1 VSGRAGR
8 ISFGASPSANPA
20 GERKRCESDLTFRAS
35 KPTQRGWAIALA
47 SGCLVAVLGVAG
59 IASGQDLQSQLDA
72 KRAELDQER
81 DRKGVLTTE
90 ITEYSEQI
98 SQLEGEV
105 ALLRTR
111 EAQVTEELEETKAE
125 LREARERLERL
136 RRRLDRSL
144 EVLEERLIAI
154 YKQDE
159 PDALTVILQSDG
171 FEDMLERYEYL
182 QRIQDQD
189 SEIVARV
196 RGLRSEQAEL
206 VETIEIAKE
215 QIAAKRRELVRTR
228 AQLEARQADLQQAR
242 AARADTLAAV
252 EQNIERLE
260 GDVSD
265 LQGEIQAQLQAAAQE
280 QAAAQTAPPQELPA
294 GPTQETSSGFIWPVN
309 GPVTSPFGMR
319 WGRMHE
325 GIDIAVPS
333 GTPISASKAGTVA
346 IAAPTGGYG
355 NYTCINHGGG
365 LSTCYAHQSSFAVG
379 VGDSVSQGQVIG
391 SVGCTGSCF
400 GDHLHFEVRVD
411 GAAVDPMGY
420 L

>member
-1 VSGRAGR
+1 MRNRPRTPRSIRRAT
-8 ISFGASPSANPA
+8 
-20 GERKRCESDLTFRAS
+20 L
-35 KPTQRGWAIALA
+35 AL
-47 SGCLVAVLGVAG
+47 GCLVAVLAAGGV
-59 IASGQDLQSQLDA
+59 ASGQDLQSQLDD
-72 KRAELDQER
+72 KQAELDEER
-81 DRKGVLTTE
+81 DEKGVLTSE
-90 ITEYSEQI
+90 IAEYSDQI

-105 ALLRTR
+105 SLLRTR
-111 EAQVTEELEETKAE
+111 EAQVTEELDETKAE
-125 LREARERLERL
+125 LRAARDRLERL
-136 RRRLDRSL
+136 RRRLEQSL
-144 EVLEERLIAI
+144 EVLESRLIAI

-189 SEIVARV
+189 SAIVSRV
-196 RGLRSEQAEL
+196 RGLRTEQAEL

-215 QIAAKRRELVRTR
+215 EIAAKRRELVRTR
-228 AQLEARQADLQQAR
+228 VQLEARQADLQAAR
-242 AARADTLAAV
+242 AARADTLASV
-252 EQNIERLE
+252 EQHIEKLE

-280 QAAAQTAPPQELPA
+280 QAAAQTAPPETIPA
-294 GPTQETSSGFIWPVN
+294 GPTQETSSGFIWPV
-309 GPVTSPFGMR
+309 GGSVTSPFGMR

-325 GIDIAVPS
+325 GIDIAVPA
-333 GTPISASKAGTVA
+333 GTPIKAADSGTVA

-355 NYTCINHGGG
+355 NYTCVNHGGG

>member
-1 VSGRAGR
+1 MRNRPRTPRSIRRA
-8 ISFGASPSANPA
+8 
-20 GERKRCESDLTFRAS
+20 
-35 KPTQRGWAIALA
+35 ALA
-47 SGCLVAVLGVAG
+47 LGCLVAVLAAGGV
-59 IASGQDLQSQLDA
+59 ASGQDLQSQLDE
-72 KRAELDQER
+72 KQAELDEER
-81 DRKGVLTTE
+81 EEKGVLTSE
-90 ITEYSEQI
+90 IAEYSDQI

-105 ALLRTR
+105 SLLRTR
-111 EAQVTEELEETKAE
+111 EAQVTEELDETKAE
-125 LREARERLERL
+125 LRAARDRLERL
-136 RRRLDRSL
+136 RRRLEQSL
-144 EVLEERLIAI
+144 EVLESRLIAI

-189 SEIVARV
+189 SAIVSRV
-196 RGLRSEQAEL
+196 RGLRTEQAEL

-215 QIAAKRRELVRTR
+215 EIAAKRRELVRTR
-228 AQLEARQADLQQAR
+228 VQLEARQADLQAAR
-242 AARADTLAAV
+242 AARADTLASV
-252 EQNIERLE
+252 EQHIEKLE

-280 QAAAQTAPPQELPA
+280 QAAAQTAPPETIPA
-294 GPTQETSSGFIWPVN
+294 GPTQETSSGFIWPV
-309 GPVTSPFGMR
+309 GGSVTSPFGMR

-325 GIDIAVPS
+325 GIDIAVPA
-333 GTPISASKAGTVA
+333 GTPIKAADSGTVA

-355 NYTCINHGGG
+355 NYTCVNHGGG

>member
-1 VSGRAGR
+1 MRNRPRTPRSIRRA
-8 ISFGASPSANPA
+8 
-20 GERKRCESDLTFRAS
+20 
-35 KPTQRGWAIALA
+35 ALA
-47 SGCLVAVLGVAG
+47 LGCLVAVLAAGGV
-59 IASGQDLQSQLDA
+59 ASGQDLQSQLDD
-72 KRAELDQER
+72 KQAELDEER
-81 DRKGVLTTE
+81 DEKGVLTSE
-90 ITEYSEQI
+90 IAEYSDQI

-105 ALLRTR
+105 SLLRTR
-111 EAQVTEELEETKAE
+111 EAQVTEELDETKAE
-125 LREARERLERL
+125 LRAARDRLERL
-136 RRRLDRSL
+136 RRRLEQSL
-144 EVLEERLIAI
+144 EVLESRLIAI

-189 SEIVARV
+189 SAIVSRV
-196 RGLRSEQAEL
+196 RGLRTEQAEL

-215 QIAAKRRELVRTR
+215 EIAAKRRELVRTR
-228 AQLEARQADLQQAR
+228 VQLEARQADLQEVR
-242 AARADTLAAV
+242 AARADTLASV
-252 EQNIERLE
+252 EQHIEKLE

-280 QAAAQTAPPQELPA
+280 QAAAQTAPPETVPA
-294 GPTQETSSGFIWPVN
+294 GPTQETSSGFIWPVS

-325 GIDIAVPS
+325 GVDIAVPA
-333 GTPISASKAGTVA
+333 GTPIQAADSGTVA

-379 VGDSVSQGQVIG
+379 VGDSVSQGQTIG